1 MKMEQKQY
9 ESLKAKLKKLL
20 ALSERGEAG
29 EADNARMILEK
40 LCRQYGISISDL
52 LDEEKTKVYTFSI
65 GRKSIY
71 RILFG
76 QCYAKVT
83 HKKQIRMLRL
93 SRDRVAIKLTALQ
106 YAELS
111 SLFIWHQA
119 NFTKE
124 FVEMEKTFTDAYISK
139 HDLYGSQKAANNE
152 ELTFEDLERLHKML
166 IMRETLSDKTYQKLL
181 MNEP

>member
-1 MKMEQKQY
+1 MMEQKQY

-40 LCRQYGISISDL
+40 LCRQYGISINDL
-52 LDEEKTKVYTFSI
+52 LDETEIKPYTFTV

-71 RILFG
+71 RQLFT
-76 QCYAKVT
+76 QCVSKVT
-83 HKKQIRMLRL
+83 DKRVTHYWVL
-93 SRDRVAIKLTALQ
+93 SRDKIVVKLTAIQ

-111 SLFIWHQA
+111 SLFAWHQA

-124 FVEMEKTFTDAYISK
+124 LVAMEKTFFETYASK
-139 HDLYGSQKAANNE
+139 HALYSSQDTDEKE
-152 ELTFEDLERLHKML
+152 ELTAEDLERLRKML

-181 MNEP
+181 NK

>member
-1 MKMEQKQY
+1 
-9 ESLKAKLKKLL
+9 
-20 ALSERGEAG
+20 
-29 EADNARMILEK
+29 
-40 LCRQYGISISDL
+40 
-52 LDEEKTKVYTFSI
+52 
-65 GRKSIY
+65 
-71 RILFG
+71 
-76 QCYAKVT
+76 
-83 HKKQIRMLRL
+83 
-93 SRDRVAIKLTALQ
+93 VAIKLTALQ